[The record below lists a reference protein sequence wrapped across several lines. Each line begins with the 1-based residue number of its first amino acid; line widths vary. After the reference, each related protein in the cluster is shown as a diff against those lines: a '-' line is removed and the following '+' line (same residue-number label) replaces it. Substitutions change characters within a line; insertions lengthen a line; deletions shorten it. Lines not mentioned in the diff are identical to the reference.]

1 MPARNNH
8 VTITDPRVEDYTLVI
23 AQLGGNQGL
32 SASASA
38 VLSDMEQL
46 AERLSFPIAGPLIG
60 RTLCLL
66 AGLGGARRIFDA
78 GCGFGYGSLWLAAGA
93 GQGATIVCVDQSEE
107 HIARAREFHRRADL
121 SVEFDHRAGDAV
133 EVLEAEP
140 GPFDLIY
147 NDVNKGSYP
156 RMAQLAIDK
165 LRPGGVYVADNAL
178 WYGKVVSGSTT
189 RDAWTAAVDQHNQW
203 LFAHDRMFATIV
215 DQRDGLLVAVKRS

>member
-1 MPARNNH
+1 MSNENNH

-23 AQLGGNQGL
+23 ARLGGNQGM
-32 SASASA
+32 SSEAAT

-46 AERLSFPIAGPLIG
+46 AERLSYPIAGPLVG

-66 AGLGGARRIFDA
+66 AGLSGARRIFDA
-78 GCGFGYGSLWLAAGA
+78 GCGFGYGSLWLAIGA
-93 GQGATIVCVDQSEE
+93 GQGCSVVCVDQSEG
-107 HIARAREFHRRADL
+107 HIARAREFHRRSELTADF
-121 SVEFDHRAGDAV
+121 SYQTDDAV
-133 EVLEAEP
+133 SVLEGDP

-147 NDVNKGSYP
+147 SDVNKGSYP
-156 RMAQLAIDK
+156 RMAELAVTK

-178 WYGKVVSGSTT
+178 WYGKVVSGTTT

-203 LFAHDRMFATIV
+203 LFAQDRMFATIV

>member
-1 MPARNNH
+1 MGNRND

-23 AQLGGNQGL
+23 ARLGGNQGL
-32 SASASA
+32 PECVPE
-38 VLSDMEQL
+38 VLADMEQL

-66 AGLGGARRIFDA
+66 AGLSGARRIFDG
-78 GCGFGYGSLWLAAGA
+78 GCGFGYATTWIAAGA
-93 GQGATIVCVDQSEE
+93 GQGASIVAVDQSEE
-107 HIARAREFHRRADL
+107 HIARAREFHRRCELAVDF
-121 SVEFDHRAGDAV
+121 EYRAGDAV
-133 EVLEAEP
+133 EALDAEA

-147 NDVNKGSYP
+147 NDINKAAYP
-156 RMAQLAIDK
+156 RMAELAVEK
-165 LRPGGVYVADNAL
+165 LRPGGLYVADNAL

-203 LFAHDRMFATIV
+203 IFGHEQMFATIV